1 VKRTPLVRRTPL
13 RARRKGAAYN
23 RLRAL
28 VHARE
33 GGSCARCG
41 THTPITEGHC
51 HHRLLRAQG
60 GLDDAWN
67 CVWLCGM
74 CHGYVHASPAESYCH
89 GWLVPM
95 GADPAAWP
103 TRCAWPAP
111 RQGVRG
117 GYRQPGP
124 DGWAPAL
131 PSDRQVEAA

>member
-41 THTPITEGHC
+41 THTPITVGHC
-51 HHRLLRAQG
+51 HHRLLRAHG

-67 CVWLCGM
+67 CVWLCGT
-74 CHGYVHASPAESYCH
+74 CHGFIHASPALSYLA

-103 TRCAWPAP
+103 ANDWLAFGAW
-111 RQGVRG
+111 
-117 GYRQPGP
+117 RQPGP
-124 DGWAPAL
+124 NGWEPVR
-131 PSDRQVEAA
+131 PNPRQVAS